1 MNSGFCTSL
10 VCLKTNKQLEEKSL
24 NISDK
29 IK

>member
-1 MNSGFCTSL
+1 MNSGFCTL

-24 NISDK
+24 NILDK